1 MRNVRPLS
9 IRAAVMLPVFL
20 VLTLTLVV
28 IIITINNHYRA
39 SSQFVGKLLLEDYSV
54 GIERDLR
61 QYLAHPFNAN
71 IFVADS
77 LAARLGDAPMTDSGL
92 RDYLLNSYTSL
103 YQAMPYMQVL
113 SIGVDAEGTYF
124 GYRKSQAGQYILMEQ
139 SDATQ
144 GTLRIFDGRTPNANV
159 VYQDSDYDPRI
170 RPWYIPAFNREQP
183 RWTDIYRDADEVG
196 EVSLSAIAPVMVDDN
211 VWGVVASDIKLNAFN
226 RFLSERQQK
235 LGGALFIVDDEGR
248 MVAHSG
254 QESPSNILHFPDITH
269 NPVLDN
275 TISQVAN
282 AWPPDPSRLGKPFNF
297 DIADKGHFYGTI
309 KKVAMPAPFQHQW
322 YVVVA
327 LPDQLLLKNLLS
339 QQEISIYLVVAMA
352 LVGLA
357 VVYFIIR
364 QLTRP
369 LRDTAEAAAKLA
381 SGNLTYRINT
391 PASLREIAIL
401 KEAFNN
407 MSVKL
412 QHSFDALRQQVRQ
425 DNLTQLYTR
434 EGLIEQATGLRYH
447 APNTLVILGIN
458 GFRNINDS
466 LGQEG
471 GDTLL
476 CAIADRLSALSD
488 GSGMLLARVRGDEF
502 AVLAPNTTNR
512 TQSEALVDQLL
523 SLFKRPVTI
532 GNDDVLVDACA
543 GVVFGYTFGNA
554 IYEGLDHAGLA
565 LSEAKRSETA
575 MYVYFEANM
584 QARIQEQ
591 SRLLLELHHAVQHH
605 QFEVYYQPFVRLL
618 DGRFC
623 GAEALVRW
631 RHPTRGMVSPAEFI
645 PVAEQSGLINQ
656 IGMQV
661 LEQAAYDT
669 VAQIQKGLWPANY
682 QLHVNLSARQLLSAD
697 FIDKLQSVLD
707 RTQLPADNLTLEI
720 TESQLMSHEHLATSG
735 LTKIRALGIKIAID
749 DFGTGYSSLAYL
761 HQMAFDSL
769 KIDRSFVHSMTENS
783 TNQRIIE
790 AVVAMTRGMD
800 VHLVAEGIE
809 TQEEAERLRDIGC
822 HFAQGFLFAKPLP
835 LTEQPTERVT
845 DKLPTR

>member
-1 MRNVRPLS
+1 MRPLS
-9 IRAAVMLPVFL
+9 IRTAVMLPVFL

-28 IIITINNHYRA
+28 IIITINNHYRS
-39 SSQFVGKLLLEDYSV
+39 SSQFVGKLLLEDYSQ
-54 GIERDLR
+54 GIELDLR
-61 QYLAHPFNAN
+61 QYLVHPFNAN

-77 LAARLGDAPMTDSGL
+77 LAARIQDSAMTDVGL

-113 SIGVDAEGTYF
+113 SIGVDAKGDYF
-124 GYRKSQAGQYILMEQ
+124 GFRKSEAGQYILMEQ

-144 GTLRIFDGRTPNANV
+144 NTLRIFDGRTPNANI
-159 VYQDSDYDPRI
+159 VYQDSHYDPRI

-196 EVSLSAIAPVMVDDN
+196 NVSLSAIAPVMVNGN

-226 RFLSERQQK
+226 HFLSERQEK
-235 LGGALFIVDDEGR
+235 LGGALFIVDKDGR

-254 QESPSNILHFPDITH
+254 QDSPTNILHFPDITN
-269 NPVLDN
+269 NPVLDS
-275 TISQVAN
+275 TISEVSD
-282 AWPPDPSRLGKPFNF
+282 AWPPEPDKLGSPFHF
-297 DIADKGHFYGTI
+297 DIADQGHFYGTV
-309 KKVAMPAPFQHQW
+309 KKISLPAPFQHEW

-339 QQEISIYLVVAMA
+339 QQEISIYLVVAMS
-352 LVGLA
+352 VIGLL

-407 MSVKL
+407 MSGKM
-412 QHSFDALRQQVRQ
+412 QESFNALRQQVRQ

-434 EGLIEQATGLRYH
+434 EGLVEQAAGLRYQT
-447 APNTLVILGIN
+447 PNTLVIVGIN

-471 GDTLL
+471 GDALL
-476 CAIADRLSALSD
+476 RAIAQRLTDLAED
-488 GSGMLLARVRGDEF
+488 SGMLLARVRGDEF
-502 AVLAPNTTNR
+502 AILAPHTTNR

-523 SLFKRPVTI
+523 ILFNRPVTI

-543 GVVFGYTFGNA
+543 GVVFGYTYGDA
-554 IYEGLDHAGLA
+554 INESLHHAGLA
-565 LSEAKRSETA
+565 LSEAKRSETN
-575 MYVYFEANM
+575 MYVYFEASM

-605 QFEVYYQPFVRLL
+605 EFVVYYQPFVRLI
-618 DGRFC
+618 DGYFC

-631 RHPTRGMVSPAEFI
+631 KSPTRGMVSPAEFI
-645 PVAEQSGLINQ
+645 PVAEHSGLINQ

-669 VAQIQKGLWPANY
+669 VAQIQKGLWPANF

-697 FIDKLQSVLD
+697 FIDKLKSVLD
-707 RTQLPADNLTLEI
+707 KTQLPTGNLTLEI

-735 LTKIRALGIKIAID
+735 LTRIRALGIKIAID

-822 HFAQGFLFAKPLP
+822 HYAQGFLFAKPLP
-835 LTEQPTERVT
+835 LAEQPTERVT

>member
-1 MRNVRPLS
+1 MRNLRPLS

-20 VLTLTLVV
+20 VLTLTLIV
-28 IIITINNHYRA
+28 IIITINNHYRS

-77 LAARLGDAPMTDSGL
+77 LAARLTDAPITDSGL

-113 SIGVDAEGTYF
+113 SIGVDAEGEYF
-124 GYRKSQAGQYILMEQ
+124 GYRQSQAGQYILMEQ
-139 SDATQ
+139 SEATQ

-159 VYQDSDYDPRI
+159 VYQDNHYDPRV

-183 RWTDIYRDADEVG
+183 RWTDIYRDADDVG
-196 EVSLSAIAPVMVDDN
+196 DVSLSAIAPVMVNDN

-254 QESPSNILHFPDITH
+254 KESPSNILHFPDITH
-269 NPVLDN
+269 NPVLDS

-282 AWPPDPSRLGKPFNF
+282 AWPPDPNRLGRPFNF

-339 QQEISIYLVVAMA
+339 QQEISIYLVMTMA
-352 LVGLA
+352 LIGLA

-412 QHSFDALRQQVRQ
+412 QHSFNALRQQVRQ

-434 EGLIEQATGLRYH
+434 EGLIEQAAGLRYH

-543 GVVFGYTFGNA
+543 GVVFGYTFGDA

-565 LSEAKRSETA
+565 LSEAKRSETE

-605 QFEVYYQPFVRLL
+605 QFEVYYQPFIRLL

-707 RTQLPADNLTLEI
+707 RTQLPAENLTLEI

-735 LTKIRALGIKIAID
+735 LTKIRALGIRIAID

-790 AVVAMTRGMD
+790 AVVAMTRGMN

-835 LTEQPTERVT
+835 LAEQPTERVT